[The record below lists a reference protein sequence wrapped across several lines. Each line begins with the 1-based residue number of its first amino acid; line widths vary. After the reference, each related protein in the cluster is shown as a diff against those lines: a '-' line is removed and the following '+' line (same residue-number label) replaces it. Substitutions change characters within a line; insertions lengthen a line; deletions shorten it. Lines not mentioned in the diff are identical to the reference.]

1 MNSEEDWTREQEI
14 EKQKDK
20 SVAQNV
26 GLILSGNV
34 VKEKKKISSNLFFL
48 PRATNCHTT
57 KCYEILINVKTGKNT
72 G

>member
-1 MNSEEDWTREQEI
+1 MNSEKDWTREQEI

-34 VKEKKKISSNLFFL
+34 VKEKKKSAVICFSYQELQT
-48 PRATNCHTT
+48 A
-57 KCYEILINVKTGKNT
+57 ILLNVMKYL
-72 G
+72 

>member
-1 MNSEEDWTREQEI
+1 MNSEKDWTREQEI

-34 VKEKKKISSNLFFL
+34 VKEKKKKSAVICFSYQELQT
-48 PRATNCHTT
+48 A
-57 KCYEILINVKTGKNT
+57 ILLNVMKYL
-72 G
+72 

>member
-1 MNSEEDWTREQEI
+1 MNSEKDWTREQEI

-34 VKEKKKISSNLFFL
+34 VKEKENQQ
-48 PRATNCHTT
+48 
-57 KCYEILINVKTGKNT
+57 
-72 G
+72 